1 MAPSTRSHSRV
12 DTEALAE
19 RPRIGLDENDG
30 PSTGTENP
38 TPPEI
43 GETAPGIPEEA
54 RIATAATEPDQGTEI
69 ERLREIAFLHGQVAE
84 ARRREA
90 EALAQVIGRNRHRN
104 GRDSSEESE
113 PIQRGEIQRTVPV
126 FHEKFTVEKRDSWL
140 RDLNA
145 LFKGAPRKFISD
157 SQMVLAATGYL
168 SADNK
173 KKWDAH
179 VRSKPQD
186 EDNWTAFEEWTKD
199 LLQNSYNITTHILL
213 QLEELQMQPYQDPNL
228 FESQLAALENHLPE
242 QTEEQKAQIF
252 FRKLWKPL
260 RDHIITNTNGKLPQD
275 RASMLY
281 QASLLFGVHFTS
293 NKRKNDN
300 PDVPNKHR
308 RGNHTDSTPNRYQKN
323 RTQTD
328 APQATGSNDSR
339 GRGGK
344 KMRGRFNTRGRGI
357 RGRGKTPA
365 SGVNSTPA
373 NNATPTNS
381 KGNHAESASDNSCFI
396 CGDPNHWSPDC
407 PSKATIQ
414 AFGRTMRK
422 SRQLVSGKV
431 EELN

>member
-19 RPRIGLDENDG
+19 RPQIGPDEHDG

-43 GETAPGIPEEA
+43 GGTAPGSPAES
-54 RIATAATEPDQGTEI
+54 RIATAATERDQGPEI
-69 ERLREIAFLHGQVAE
+69 ERLREIAFLHSQVAE

-90 EALAQVIGRNRHRN
+90 EALAKLVGKNRHRN
-104 GRDSSEESE
+104 DRESSEESE
-113 PIQRGEIQRTVPV
+113 PIQRGEIQRTVPI
-126 FHEKFTVEKRDSWL
+126 FSEKFTIEKRDSWL

-186 EDNWTAFEEWTKD
+186 EDNWNAFEEWTKD

-213 QLEELQMQPYQDPNL
+213 QLEDLQMQPYQDPNL
-228 FESQLAALENHLPE
+228 FESELTALENHLPA

-260 RDHIITNTNGKLPQD
+260 RDHIITNTNGKLPRD

-281 QASLLFGVHFTS
+281 QASLLFGVHFTD
-293 NKRKNDN
+293 NKRKNN
-300 PDVPNKHR
+300 HPDTPNKHR
-308 RGNHTDSTPNRYQKN
+308 RGNNTVSVSNRNQPNH
-323 RTQTD
+323 TQTN
-328 APQATGSNDSR
+328 ASQVTGSNDSR
-339 GRGGK
+339 GRGGR
-344 KMRGRFNTRGRGI
+344 KMRGRFNTRGRGS

-365 SGVNSTPA
+365 SGVNTTSSNNETTTKGKGTQPGSTPE
-373 NNATPTNS
+373 
-381 KGNHAESASDNSCFI
+381 GSCWL

-414 AFGRTMRK
+414 AFGKAVREDQRK
-422 SRQLVSGKV
+422 PGKV
-431 EELN
+431 KELN